1 LILNPVGALAAA
13 RFIMN
18 SEADVSVLT
27 AQQRSLLE
35 ALPCYVFVQRGGNVV
50 YANRGAREILHLEE
64 GASLPVDDLFSG
76 QFPGFVYAHP
86 GTSRRPANVYGS
98 GGQAYSSD
106 FNCQMRTPLDSSV
119 PVRGSFRMLRVE
131 PEPELLIVALQAKRE
146 TEGNVRQDLGN
157 GGEHGSPS
165 NFLEHLLNAAPEA
178 IMITRGSKILHI
190 NREFEALFGYNAEE
204 ALGQNTYDILI
215 PETRRHEFD
224 ILEHTMQL
232 HGRASMETVRL
243 HKSGEL
249 IDVSIL
255 VAPINMSGIE
265 IGNFV
270 SYRDIRDKKQSDA
283 RLQHDALRDPLTGL
297 ANRALFLDRLQLTM
311 ARQQRHSELNFAV
324 MFLDLD
330 RFKAVNDNLGH
341 ASGDDLL
348 VRMAA
353 RLRACFRPEDT
364 VARFAGDEFAILLE
378 DVTNISDV
386 TKIAER
392 AQRDIR
398 LPIEL
403 NGHEIFISA
412 SIGIAFGTLDHTSPE
427 QILRDADFA
436 MYQAKSNGHARHEVF
451 DGSMHVH
458 VAAQMRKEQD
468 LKTALEN
475 KEFEVWYQPIYRL
488 ATGEIEGFEALL
500 RWRRADGEW
509 VPTTDFLPT
518 AEETG
523 LIVPIGLFV
532 LEQACRQLSH
542 WAETV
547 PGAMPSID
555 VNLSAR
561 QFRDPNLLT
570 SLAQLLAKWKIS
582 PGQLRLEVSE
592 AAVNQDPESALVVF
606 QGLADLKL
614 SAALDNFGAGLASM
628 NHFIRLPIDLVKVD
642 RRLIAYLPIPGK
654 QAAVLQTIFDLGRM
668 LDVRMLAE
676 GIERREQLDAL
687 LKFGCDLGQG
697 HLFSA
702 PVSQEKAKALLENG
716 RWRI

>member
-1 LILNPVGALAAA
+1 MILNPVGALAAA

-119 PVRGSFRMLRVE
+119 PVRGSFRMLHVE
-131 PEPELLIVALQAKRE
+131 PEPELLIVALQSKHE

-364 VARFAGDEFAILLE
+364 VARFTGDEFAILLE

-532 LEQACRQLSH
+532 LEQACRQLSQ

-555 VNLSAR
+555 VNLSSR

-606 QGLADLKL
+606 QGLADLKV

-654 QAAVLQTIFDLGRM
+654 QAAILQTIFDLGRM

-702 PVSQEKAKALLENG
+702 PVSQEKATALLESG